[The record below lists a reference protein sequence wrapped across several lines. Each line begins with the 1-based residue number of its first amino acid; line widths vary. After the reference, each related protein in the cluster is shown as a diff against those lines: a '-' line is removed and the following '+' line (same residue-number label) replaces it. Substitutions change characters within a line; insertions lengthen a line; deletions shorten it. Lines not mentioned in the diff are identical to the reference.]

1 MKILQENMTSFF
13 VSKVLW
19 KQFQILWSHDYYSL
33 LQFGWLSA
41 LPQTEDHLMMRQV
54 GNATSQFQ
62 KSDEDMQEWYKS
74 YYEAI
79 NKFYDQRLEL
89 ICQNPEELT
98 DILEDLEN
106 QIQKVSAKH
115 PLNLFSHY
123 VFIDQWHFLW

>member
-1 MKILQENMTSFF
+1 
-13 VSKVLW
+13 
-19 KQFQILWSHDYYSL
+19 
-33 LQFGWLSA
+33 
-41 LPQTEDHLMMRQV
+41 MMRQV
-54 GNATSQFQ
+54 DSATSQFQ

-106 QIQKVSAKH
+106 QIQKVGAKTPIKFVLTPCFYRSVTF
-115 PLNLFSHY
+115 PLITCF
-123 VFIDQWHFLW
+123 V

>member
-1 MKILQENMTSFF
+1 
-13 VSKVLW
+13 
-19 KQFQILWSHDYYSL
+19 
-33 LQFGWLSA
+33 
-41 LPQTEDHLMMRQV
+41 MMRQV
-54 GNATSQFQ
+54 GIATSQFQ

-106 QIQKVSAKH
+106 QIQKVSAKTPIQFVLTLCFYRSVKF
-115 PLNLFSHY
+115 PLITC
-123 VFIDQWHFLW
+123 VV

>member
-1 MKILQENMTSFF
+1 
-13 VSKVLW
+13 
-19 KQFQILWSHDYYSL
+19 
-33 LQFGWLSA
+33 
-41 LPQTEDHLMMRQV
+41 MMGQV

-106 QIQKVSAKH
+106 QIQKVSAKI
-115 PLNLFSHY
+115 PVQFVLTLCFYRSMTFSL
-123 VFIDQWHFLW
+123 ITCIKSN